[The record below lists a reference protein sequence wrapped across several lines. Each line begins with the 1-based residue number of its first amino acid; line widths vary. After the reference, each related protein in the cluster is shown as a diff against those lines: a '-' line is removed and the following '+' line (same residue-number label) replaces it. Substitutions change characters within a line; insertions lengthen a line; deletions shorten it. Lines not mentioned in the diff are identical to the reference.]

1 MPPPQ
6 ISADDRQA
14 IVDLIHRYFWLVD
27 HGLADQT
34 AACFTATAKLTF
46 GPGAP
51 KPGTIEGSAIGAAMV
66 ARSKQIEVTTRHVV
80 SNIALAVIDGSR
92 VRAYSLLT
100 LFRSAD
106 ASRDTYPASV
116 ADVDDIVVRD
126 ADTWRI
132 QERTISPIFNRV

>member
-34 AACFTATAKLTF
+34 AECFTATAKLTF

-51 KPGTIEGSAIGAAMV
+51 NPGTIEGAAIGAAMV
-66 ARSKQIEVTTRHVV
+66 HRSKQSNITTRHVV
-80 SNIALAVIDGSR
+80 SNVALAAIDDSR
-92 VRAYSLLT
+92 VQAHSLLT
-100 LFRSAD
+100 LFRSVD

-116 ADVDDIVVRD
+116 ADIDDVVVRD

-132 QERTISPIFNRV
+132 QDRTISPIFNRI